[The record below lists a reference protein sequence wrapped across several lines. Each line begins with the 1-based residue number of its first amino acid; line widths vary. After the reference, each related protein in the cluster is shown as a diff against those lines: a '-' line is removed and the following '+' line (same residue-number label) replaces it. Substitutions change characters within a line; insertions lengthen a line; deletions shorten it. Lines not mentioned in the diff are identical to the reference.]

1 MAINNFHRKLEKYC
15 LLVSE
20 APRLGAQLTNTLL
33 NLKEYENIDK
43 GNNVPTI
50 VIPGFT
56 AGNGS
61 TVFLRTVLEQQKH
74 NMFKWCNNR
83 NIGFSDEVINKTID
97 QVKGLS
103 DKYGVAVNIVGQSLG
118 GCYAR
123 TIANAIPDHI
133 NVVVTMGSP
142 ITGLELVNPSTIHH
156 YDTTTGAVNAAT
168 THHAEYL
175 HTFYPNPPSPSTSIY
190 SKTDGVVNWQH
201 SILVE
206 SDLSESIEV
215 DTSHVSMGFHLRTIQ
230 IIANRLGQKKDSW
243 TRHP

>member
-1 MAINNFHRKLEKYC
+1 MAINNFHRKLEKYY

-20 APRLGAQLTNTLL
+20 APRLGAQLTNTFL

-43 GNNVPTI
+43 GNNIPTI

-61 TVFLRTVLEQQKH
+61 TVFLRTVLGQKNH
-74 NMFKWCNNR
+74 KMFKWCNNR
-83 NIGFSDEVINKTID
+83 NIGFSDGVINKTID
-97 QVKGLS
+97 QVKELS
-103 DKYGVAVNIVGQSLG
+103 DKYDSPVNIVGQSLG

-142 ITGLELVNPSTIHH
+142 ITGLELVSPSTIHH
-156 YDTTTGAVNAAT
+156 YDTTAGGVNAAI

-230 IIANRLGQKKDSW
+230 IIANRLSQKKDSW
-243 TRHP
+243 VRHT